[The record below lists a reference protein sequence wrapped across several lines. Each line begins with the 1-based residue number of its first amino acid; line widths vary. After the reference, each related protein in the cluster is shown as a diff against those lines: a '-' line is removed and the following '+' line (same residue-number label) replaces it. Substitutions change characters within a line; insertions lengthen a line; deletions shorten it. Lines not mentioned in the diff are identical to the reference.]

1 MCANVSWADTTLLPL
16 TDDTFVVWGQ
26 AGNLASNNY
35 GAREDIVVHPYN
47 AKYGL
52 LRFDASSVAGQR
64 INRATLRIFL
74 NSLRENGWMHVYAVY
89 SGWNEETVTFANHPP
104 WHDGVRAGG

>member
-1 MCANVSWADTTLLPL
+1 M
-16 TDDTFVVWGQ
+16 
-26 AGNLASNNY
+26 ASNNY

-104 WHDGVRAGG
+104 WQTSGSQGRADLTLADVGSLVILGDSIGDG